1 MQKNVWG
8 YFRCPNGSDKEK
20 GTDMKEM
27 IKKMR
32 EERGGFTLAELLV
45 VVAIVAVLVAIA
57 VPLFSS
63 SLTSAEEA
71 VKKANERSVKAE
83 VTTLYLTGTDEQKAS
98 LNGSIYYANEK
109 GDLTGPAASDG
120 SGKPDDAKYTYEVT
134 VTPDANGGAPTIKVE
149 EKGSGAASGN

>member
-63 SLTSAEEA
+63 SLTSAEDA

-83 VTTLYLTGTDEQKAS
+83 VTSVYLAGTDEQKAK
-98 LNGSIYYANEK
+98 LPDSIYYANEK
-109 GDLTGPAASDG
+109 GDLTSPLSASDTA
-120 SGKPDDAKYTYEVT
+120 PTDFKYKYKVTIDETDKLNPKVT
-134 VTPDANGGAPTIKVE
+134 VTEDD
-149 EKGSGAASGN
+149 GSSSGN

>member
-1 MQKNVWG
+1 
-8 YFRCPNGSDKEK
+8 
-20 GTDMKEM
+20 MKEM

-63 SLTSAEEA
+63 SLTSAEDA

-134 VTPDANGGAPTIKVE
+134 VDDSTDKTKPTITVTDVTDGE
-149 EKGSGAASGN
+149 PTN

>member
-32 EERGGFTLAELLV
+32 EERGGFTLAEL
-45 VVAIVAVLVAIA
+45 VAIA

-83 VTTLYLTGTDEQKAS
+83 VTTGYLADGFDKTKY
-98 LNGSIYYANEK
+98 NNMYYSANDK
-109 GDLTGPAASDG
+109 GDLTGPASAASEG
-120 SGKPDDAKYTYEVT
+120 AKYVYKVTIDDSTDKTKPTIT
-134 VTPDANGGAPTIKVE
+134 VTDVTDGEPT
-149 EKGSGAASGN
+149 N

>member
-1 MQKNVWG
+1 
-8 YFRCPNGSDKEK
+8 
-20 GTDMKEM
+20 MKEM

-63 SLTSAEEA
+63 SLTSAEDA

-83 VTTLYLTGTDEQKAS
+83 VTSVYLAGTDEQKAK
-98 LNGSIYYANEK
+98 LPDSIYYANEK
-109 GDLTGPAASDG
+109 GDLTGPLSASDTA
-120 SGKPDDAKYTYEVT
+120 PTDFKYKYKVAIDETDKLNPKVT
-134 VTPDANGGAPTIKVE
+134 VTDITGGE
-149 EKGSGAASGN
+149 SNQ

>member
-45 VVAIVAVLVAIA
+45 VVAIVAVL
-57 VPLFSS
+57 FSS
-63 SLTSAEEA
+63 SLTSAEDA

-83 VTTLYLTGTDEQKAS
+83 VTTGYLADGLDKTKYDQKFYS
-98 LNGSIYYANEK
+98 ANDK
-109 GDLTGPAASDG
+109 GDLTGPLASA
-120 SGKPDDAKYTYEVT
+120 PTDAKYVYKVAID
-134 VTPDANGGAPTIKVE
+134 DATDKTKPTITITDETGKGNE
-149 EKGSGAASGN
+149 ENPAS

>member
-1 MQKNVWG
+1 MQKNAWG

-57 VPLFSS
+57 
-63 SLTSAEEA
+63 EDA

>member
-63 SLTSAEEA
+63 SLSSAEDA

-83 VTTLYLTGTDEQKAS
+83 VTSVYLAGTDEQKAK
-98 LNGSIYYANEK
+98 LPDSIYYANEK
-109 GDLTGPAASDG
+109 GDLTSPLSASDTA
-120 SGKPDDAKYTYEVT
+120 PTDFKYKYKVTIDETDKLNPKVT
-134 VTPDANGGAPTIKVE
+134 VTEDD
-149 EKGSGAASGN
+149 GSSSGN

>member
-32 EERGGFTLAELLV
+32 EERAGFTLAELLV

-63 SLTSAEEA
+63 SLTSAEDA

-83 VTTLYLTGTDEQKAS
+83 VTTGYLADGFDKTKY
-98 LNGSIYYANEK
+98 NNMYYSANDK
-109 GDLTGPAASDG
+109 GDLTGPASAASEG
-120 SGKPDDAKYTYEVT
+120 AKYVYKVTIDDSTDKTKPTIT
-134 VTPDANGGAPTIKVE
+134 VTDVTDGEPT
-149 EKGSGAASGN
+149 N

>member
-57 VPLFSS
+57 VPLFSRRVTS
-63 SLTSAEEA
+63 PTALTRPSI
-71 VKKANERSVKAE
+71 
-83 VTTLYLTGTDEQKAS
+83 TTCIIALTTRA
-98 LNGSIYYANEK
+98 
-109 GDLTGPAASDG
+109 T
-120 SGKPDDAKYTYEVT
+120 
-134 VTPDANGGAPTIKVE
+134 
-149 EKGSGAASGN
+149 

>member
-83 VTTLYLTGTDEQKAS
+83 VTTGLPRPTALTRP
-98 LNGSIYYANEK
+98 SITTCIIA
-109 GDLTGPAASDG
+109 LTTRA
-120 SGKPDDAKYTYEVT
+120 T
-134 VTPDANGGAPTIKVE
+134 
-149 EKGSGAASGN
+149 

>member
-1 MQKNVWG
+1 MQKNAWG
-8 YFRCPNGSDKEK
+8 FFRCPNGSDKEK

-63 SLTSAEEA
+63 SLTSADEA
-71 VKKANERSVKAE
+71 VQKANERSVKAE
-83 VTTLYLTGTDEQKAS
+83 VTTKFLTGALQSSDLEGKF
-98 LNGSIYYANEK
+98 YYANDK
-109 GDLTGPAASDG
+109 GDLTGPTDTQ
-120 SGKPDDAKYTYEVT
+120 PNDAKYKYKVTITPGSDAADAKIEVQ
-134 VTPDANGGAPTIKVE
+134 PMDL
-149 EKGSGAASGN
+149 S

>member
-63 SLTSAEEA
+63 SLSSAEDA
-71 VKKANERSVKAE
+71 VQKANERSVKAE
-83 VTTLYLTGTDEQKAS
+83 VTTGYLADGFDKTKYNDKFYGAS
-98 LNGSIYYANEK
+98 DN
-109 GDLTGPAASDG
+109 GDLTGPLESA
-120 SGKPDDAKYTYEVT
+120 PTDAKYVYKVT
-134 VTPDANGGAPTIKVE
+134 IDDTADKTKPTITVE
-149 EKGSGAASGN
+149 QQSKDASQ

>member
-1 MQKNVWG
+1 
-8 YFRCPNGSDKEK
+8 
-20 GTDMKEM
+20 MKEM

-63 SLTSAEEA
+63 SLSSAEDA

-83 VTTLYLTGTDEQKAS
+83 VTTGYLADGFDKTKY
-98 LNGSIYYANEK
+98 NNMYYSANDQ
-109 GDLTGPAASDG
+109 GDLTGPASAASEG
-120 SGKPDDAKYTYEVT
+120 AKYV
-134 VTPDANGGAPTIKVE
+134 
-149 EKGSGAASGN
+149 

>member
-63 SLTSAEEA
+63 SLTSAEDA

-83 VTTLYLTGTDEQKAS
+83 VTTGYLADGLDKTKY
-98 LNGSIYYANEK
+98 NNMYYSANDK
-109 GDLTGPAASDG
+109 GDLTGPLASA
-120 SGKPDDAKYTYEVT
+120 PTDAKYVYKVAID
-134 VTPDANGGAPTIKVE
+134 DATDKTKPTITITDETGKGNE
-149 EKGSGAASGN
+149 ENPAS

>member
-45 VVAIVAVLVAIA
+45 VVAIVAVLVPSPCRCSPA
-57 VPLFSS
+57 
-63 SLTSAEEA
+63 
-71 VKKANERSVKAE
+71 RS
-83 VTTLYLTGTDEQKAS
+83 
-98 LNGSIYYANEK
+98 
-109 GDLTGPAASDG
+109 PAPR
-120 SGKPDDAKYTYEVT
+120 KP
-134 VTPDANGGAPTIKVE
+134 
-149 EKGSGAASGN
+149 

>member
-57 VPLFSS
+57 VEYAIGVAPN

-83 VTTLYLTGTDEQKAS
+83 VTTGYLADGFDKTKY
-98 LNGSIYYANEK
+98 NNMYYSANDK
-109 GDLTGPAASDG
+109 GDLTGPASAASEG
-120 SGKPDDAKYTYEVT
+120 AKYVYKVTIDDSTDKTKPTIT
-134 VTPDANGGAPTIKVE
+134 VTDVTDGEPT
-149 EKGSGAASGN
+149 N

>member
-63 SLTSAEEA
+63 SLTSAEDA

-83 VTTLYLTGTDEQKAS
+83 VTTVYLAGTDEQKAK
-98 LNGSIYYANEK
+98 LPDSIYYANEK
-109 GDLTGPAASDG
+109 GDLTGPLSASDTA
-120 SGKPDDAKYTYEVT
+120 PTDFKYKYKVAIDETDKLNPKVT
-134 VTPDANGGAPTIKVE
+134 VTDITGGE
-149 EKGSGAASGN
+149 SNQ

>member
-83 VTTLYLTGTDEQKAS
+83 VTSVYLAGTDEQKAK
-98 LNGSIYYANEK
+98 LPDSIYYANEK
-109 GDLTGPAASDG
+109 GDLTSPLSASDTA
-120 SGKPDDAKYTYEVT
+120 PTDFKYKYKVTIDETDKLNPKVT
-134 VTPDANGGAPTIKVE
+134 VTEDD
-149 EKGSGAASGN
+149 GSSSGN